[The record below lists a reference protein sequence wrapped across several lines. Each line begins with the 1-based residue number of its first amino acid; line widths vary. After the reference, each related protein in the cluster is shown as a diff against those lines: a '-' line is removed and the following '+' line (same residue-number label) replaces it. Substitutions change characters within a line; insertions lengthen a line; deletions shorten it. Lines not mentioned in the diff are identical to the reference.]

1 MGVDPEEQVAILQA
15 RIRERLAELR
25 AVGRGV
31 HGRAA
36 GHESLDQDGDLEAEA
51 EVREIDLTDGIDLRD
66 ARPGWDED
74 GDVLD
79 LDDGDDLDDGEEHE
93 HEQTED
99 DWGGDQID
107 RPGRTDRTERGERA
121 GRSAW
126 GERAEWGETDE
137 PGPKLLGDLSLS
149 TDLDEPRHPARRER
163 PSLQEATDAVIAA
176 TRELINYERRLPML
190 MDAQPRRLSLLIV
203 RWSGVLT
210 ATVAASVLI
219 AALAGR
225 LPRWWVLPALICGG
239 AAYLLLRLPVHPPG
253 DRHESLRPG
262 SVVVAFGALVTAICA
277 ASGMPPTVLLLG
289 VVAIGAGIW
298 HVQQTPLRIAALPR
312 RVRDSWH

>member
-15 RIRERLAELR
+15 RIHERLAELR
-25 AVGRGV
+25 AVARGV
-31 HGRAA
+31 PGQAA
-36 GHESLDQDGDLEAEA
+36 GRESLDPDSDLEAGS

-79 LDDGDDLDDGEEHE
+79 LDDSDEPERDELDDD
-93 HEQTED
+93 QNED

-107 RPGRTDRTERGERA
+107 RTERADRIDRNDRA

-210 ATVAASVLI
+210 AAVAGSVLL
-219 AALAGR
+219 AALAGW
-225 LPRWWVLPALICGG
+225 LPRWWALPALICGG

-277 ASGMPPTVLLLG
+277 ASGLPATVLLLG